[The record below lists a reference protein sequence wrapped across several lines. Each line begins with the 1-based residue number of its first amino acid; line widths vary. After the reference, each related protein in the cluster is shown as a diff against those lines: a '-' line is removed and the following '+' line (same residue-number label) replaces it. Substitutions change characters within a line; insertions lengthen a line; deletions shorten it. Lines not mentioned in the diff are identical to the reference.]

1 MTEIDKRKNF
11 LINSIYVIFLF
22 GLYYLFMQYAFWLFF
37 PFLFA
42 LFVAMGLQRP
52 INFLVKKTKIKKGAA
67 SFLCVF
73 ALLAVILSIIMLIG
87 IKIETEIQGLIKTF
101 MVDVKDLPDF
111 YKKSETT
118 LINAVHFLPVSIKKY
133 LDTWITD
140 LYNKLNS
147 KTGFKF
153 NFSSI
158 SSSLG
163 GVWSTAKM
171 LPKFFIA
178 VLIVVVSCFF
188 LTSDYDRIINFIKRQ
203 LPRSKRDAVSLTKRS
218 MFSSVGK
225 LVKAYAILMFI
236 AFCEMLLGLAV
247 LRMAGLY
254 KSNFLLAT
262 ATIIAMID
270 LIPYLGPS
278 TVFAWAL
285 YSLLSGS
292 TGFGIGLLVILVLM
306 YVVRQI
312 LEPKLVSVN
321 LGLRPIVTLMGI
333 YIGLEL
339 FGFIGVFLVPLTI
352 MCVKMLNDNG
362 VIKLWKNLGD
372 VKPETKEPAAKEEVP
387 AAKSD

>member
-1 MTEIDKRKNF
+1 
-11 LINSIYVIFLF
+11 
-22 GLYYLFMQYAFWLFF
+22 
-37 PFLFA
+37 
-42 LFVAMGLQRP
+42 
-52 INFLVKKTKIKKGAA
+52 
-67 SFLCVF
+67 
-73 ALLAVILSIIMLIG
+73 
-87 IKIETEIQGLIKTF
+87 
-101 MVDVKDLPDF
+101 
-111 YKKSETT
+111 
-118 LINAVHFLPVSIKKY
+118 
-133 LDTWITD
+133 
-140 LYNKLNS
+140 
-147 KTGFKF
+147 
-153 NFSSI
+153 
-158 SSSLG
+158 
-163 GVWSTAKM
+163 
-171 LPKFFIA
+171 
-178 VLIVVVSCFF
+178 
-188 LTSDYDRIINFIKRQ
+188 
-203 LPRSKRDAVSLTKRS
+203 

>member
-1 MTEIDKRKNF
+1 
-11 LINSIYVIFLF
+11 
-22 GLYYLFMQYAFWLFF
+22 MQYAFWLFF

-203 LPRSKRDAVSLTKRS
+203 LPRSKRDAVSLTKRT